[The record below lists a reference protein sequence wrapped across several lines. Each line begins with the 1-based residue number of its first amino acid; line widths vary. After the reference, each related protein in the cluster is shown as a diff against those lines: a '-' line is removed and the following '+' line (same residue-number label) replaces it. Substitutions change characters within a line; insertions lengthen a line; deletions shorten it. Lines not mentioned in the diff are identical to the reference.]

1 MSELK
6 DTILADMKTAMK
18 ARDKDT
24 LAALRQ
30 LKAALQSEETSG
42 SKHELTDDDIL
53 RVIEREVKKRRE
65 SAETYRDAGRPELAE
80 KEEQE
85 AEVFARYQ
93 PAQLT
98 DDELSALVDGVVADG
113 CGDDAPSMK
122 VMGQVMKAAK
132 EKAGAAVDGR
142 RLSEAVKAKLQG

>member
-98 DDELSALVDGVVADG
+98 DDELSALVDGVVADV

>member
-53 RVIEREVKKRRE
+53 RALRACRGCRRRGLRRRRPLHE
-65 SAETYRDAGRPELAE
+65 GHGPGHEGRQGE
-80 KEEQE
+80 
-85 AEVFARYQ
+85 
-93 PAQLT
+93 
-98 DDELSALVDGVVADG
+98 
-113 CGDDAPSMK
+113 
-122 VMGQVMKAAK
+122 
-132 EKAGAAVDGR
+132 GR
-142 RLSEAVKAKLQG
+142 RRRRRAPPFRGREGEAAGLAVVSRQVVNAARGTTTAGDSRENTRGKAVPVLVWG